1 MLDKLYDGQLES
13 LKKVWSPKPPNA
25 FESYGSPKTL
35 RNMYFGAFGN
45 ILGRQTFSTYI
56 TDWAGSYYVIYEW
69 GTGSYQSARDVS
81 QQTHGGITFDT
92 PDSSGGPDDRVQI
105 SSRAL
110 TF

>member
-45 ILGRQTFSTYI
+45 ILGRQTFSAYI

-69 GTGSYQSARDVS
+69 GTGISLRAMFPSRR
-81 QQTHGGITFDT
+81 TGITFDT